1 MPWTVRASKAGLCDH
16 VSSRGNARSE
26 VFLEAEDDSAFLQ
39 MLTESFVRVPMP
51 LLA

>member
-1 MPWTVRASKAGLCDH
+1 MSSTVRTTRAGIRDH
-16 VSSRGNARSE
+16 VSSRGIARSE